1 MYHAGLNYAPRHSS
15 ISGTLPLTKA
25 TMSSNAAGSL
35 QFPSASSG
43 VHRDLLANN
52 EAIGDEFADGLAGVG
67 VGDFVDLV
75 GVEPDLA
82 LPASCNRGGKS
93 LLSS

>member
-1 MYHAGLNYAPRHSS
+1 
-15 ISGTLPLTKA
+15 
-25 TMSSNAAGSL
+25 MSSNAARSL
-35 QFPSASSG
+35 QFPSACSG

-52 EAIGDEFADGLAGVG
+52 EAIGDEFTDGLAGVG

-82 LPASCNRGGKS
+82 LPTSCNRGGKP